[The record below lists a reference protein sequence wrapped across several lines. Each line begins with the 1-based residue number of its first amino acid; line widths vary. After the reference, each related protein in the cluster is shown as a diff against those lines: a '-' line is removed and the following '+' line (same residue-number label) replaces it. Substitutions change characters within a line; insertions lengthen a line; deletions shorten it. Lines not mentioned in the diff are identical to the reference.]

1 MANNTLNARIILCND
16 TTVNWGTSEKILLK
30 SEFGIELTDGTP
42 KFKIGD
48 GVNKFADL
56 PYATLTPSEIE
67 NKIST
72 AVENAK
78 HTHSNKSIL
87 DAITA
92 AFTTQLKSN
101 YDAAYTHSQTEHA
114 PSNAQ
119 ANVIETIKVNGTTQT
134 PSNKEVDITI
144 PTKVSDLT
152 NDSGFKTT
160 DTWRGIQDNLTSES
174 TADSLSAN
182 QGKVLKGLIDGKA
195 ASVHSHTKSQISD
208 FPTSLPANGGNSS
221 TVNGHTVKSDVPEN
235 AKFTDTWRG
244 VQDNL
249 TSSSAVDSLSA
260 NQGKV
265 LKELIDGKSNSG
277 HTHDQYYDSGIS
289 RTKNTVLA
297 APNGSNGSATFRTLV
312 ANDIPSLTKSK
323 ISDFP
328 TSMPASDV
336 PSWAKASTKP
346 SYSWSEIGSKP
357 STFTPASHTH
367 GNADITGLDC
377 GKLTGT
383 LDIARLPQ
391 GALDRLVKV
400 ADDTARFKL
409 TSATVQLGDTVKV
422 TNTGKMYIVVD
433 ESKLSEETGYEVY
446 TADTAAS
453 VPWSGI
459 TGKPTSFT
467 PASHTHDDRYYT
479 ESEMNTK
486 LSGKAN
492 SSHTHNYA
500 GSSSAGGSA
509 TSAVKLDT
517 DTAGSAT
524 QPVYFADGKPAACA
538 YTLGKS
544 VPSNAV
550 FTDTTY
556 KVFKGSSNGIGESGL
571 VPAPSLSPYRVLY
584 SGGDWGD
591 VWENSIVENIA
602 TTTETKTYLG
612 IS

>member
-67 NKIST
+67 DKIST

-134 PSNKEVDITI
+134 LSNKEVDITI
-144 PTKVSDLT
+144 PTKVSELT
-152 NDSGFKTT
+152 NDSGFKT
-160 DTWRGIQDNLTSES
+160 
-174 TADSLSAN
+174 
-182 QGKVLKGLIDGKA
+182 
-195 ASVHSHTKSQISD
+195 
-208 FPTSLPANGGNSS
+208 
-221 TVNGHTVKSDVPEN
+221 
-235 AKFTDTWRG
+235 TDTWRG

-433 ESKLSEETGYEVY
+433 ESKLSEEAGYEVY

-517 DTAGSAT
+517 ATAGSAT